1 MMERSKDIVKDKN
14 GIKSKKLK
22 KRNISNFVDRRE
34 ERASLRH

>member
-1 MMERSKDIVKDKN
+1 MEPSKEMVKDKN

-34 ERASLRH
+34 DKASLRH